1 MDLFEALLERRSIR
15 KYTNSEI
22 PAEMIEKMLKTAMYA
37 PSAMNLQPWHF
48 VILNNKESILNAFK
62 AIQHAEMLK
71 QAQTGILIC
80 GDSEIEKNIEYIVQ
94 NCSAATQNILL
105 AAHGLGLGGVWVGVY
120 PDKELI
126 KNVKATFMLPEHIIP
141 ISLVSLGFP
150 DEKVQAEDRYK
161 VEKIHYNKW

>member
-1 MDLFEALLERRSIR
+1 
-15 KYTNSEI
+15 
-22 PAEMIEKMLKTAMYA
+22 
-37 PSAMNLQPWHF
+37 
-48 VILNNKESILNAFK
+48 
-62 AIQHAEMLK
+62 MLK